1 MPDADA
7 DAPETVGNYLV
18 EWLSHVR
25 GRVRARTWQGY
36 EGLIRLYARPS
47 LGDLELVKVQPL
59 DLQHLYSRL
68 LEREVRQL
76 SAGTILNL
84 HLVLHQAFG
93 QAVRWGMIASNPVDG
108 AQPPRPRRPE
118 FTAIDTALVGRILTD
133 LRGHPIELAVAI
145 AVATGMRRGEICGL
159 RWSDLDED
167 LTVAPVR
174 RTLQVAR
181 PNLIF
186 EHPKTAR
193 SRRAVALPEFLRPY
207 LIAQRERQAGRLGEL
222 SLSRPP
228 SDVVVERTDG
238 SPDEP

>member
-1 MPDADA
+1 
-7 DAPETVGNYLV
+7 
-18 EWLSHVR
+18 
-25 GRVRARTWQGY
+25 
-36 EGLIRLYARPS
+36 
-47 LGDLELVKVQPL
+47 
-59 DLQHLYSRL
+59 
-68 LEREVRQL
+68 
-76 SAGTILNL
+76 
-84 HLVLHQAFG
+84 
-93 QAVRWGMIASNPVDG
+93 
-108 AQPPRPRRPE
+108 
-118 FTAIDTALVGRILTD
+118 
-133 LRGHPIELAVAI
+133 
-145 AVATGMRRGEICGL
+145 MRRGEICGL
-159 RWSDLDED
+159 RWGDLDEN
-167 LTVAPVR
+167 LTVAQVR